1 MRIEIPREFERLG
14 AVRIYGLQKVYE
26 LDAGPEAV
34 TADRDDAV
42 VRSLPA
48 EAIYE
53 VQRQMAVVVPVRSER
68 LKLIEGVLVGIPN
81 PCLVIVVSNSPREPT
96 DRFFLEQESIEN
108 FCRFTRKQ
116 VLIVHQKDP
125 VVAAAFAAGGYGDLC
140 DETGLVRNGKAEG
153 MMIGTVLARM
163 MGRRYVGFVDADNY
177 FPGAVAEYVRE
188 YAAGFLMHGAD
199 HTVVRISWHSKPKIV
214 EQSLYFA
221 KWGRSSRR
229 CNRALNQLLGHFT
242 GFETEIVKTGNA
254 GEHALSID
262 LAMSMRYATGYAV
275 EPYHFVDLLE
285 EYGGIVPSEHGDM
298 RRLVRVCQIESRN
311 PHLHADKGDA
321 HVADMIVGS
330 LATLFHSRL
339 CPGWLQDEILAELQR
354 DGFLKDGQTIAPV
367 RVYPSLGRLDVD
379 RFAAVAQEVVERSVG
394 ARFFAPGATA
404 LGTVGTARSAASGD
418 APVPAA

>member
-26 LDAGPEAV
+26 LDSGPQGEA
-34 TADRDDAV
+34 AARDDGV

-53 VQRQMAVVVPVRSER
+53 VQRQMAIIVPVRSER

-96 DRFFLEQESIEN
+96 DRFFLEQEAIEN

-125 VVAAAFAAGGYGDLC
+125 VVAAAFAAGGYGELLD
-140 DETGLVRNGKAEG
+140 DAGLVRHGKAEG
-153 MMIGTVLARM
+153 MIVGTVLARM
-163 MGRRYVGFVDADNY
+163 LGRRYVGFVDADNY

-214 EQSLYFA
+214 EQALYFA
-221 KWGRSSRR
+221 KWGRSSLR
-229 CNRALNQLLGHFT
+229 CNRAINQLLAHFT

-254 GEHALSID
+254 GEHAMSMD
-262 LAMSMRYATGYAV
+262 LAMSLRYAAGYAV
-275 EPYHFVDLLE
+275 EPYHFIDLLE
-285 EYGGIVPSEHGDM
+285 DYGGVLDGEHGDM
-298 RRLVRVCQIESRN
+298 RRLVRICQIESRN

-321 HVADMIVGS
+321 HVAAMIVGS
-330 LATLFHSRL
+330 LATIFHSRL
-339 CPGWLQDEILAELQR
+339 CPGWLQAELLAELRR
-354 DGFLKDGQTIAPV
+354 DGFLREEQSIDPV
-367 RVYPSLGRLDVD
+367 RIYPRLSQLDLD
-379 RFAAVAQEVVERSVG
+379 RFAAVVQPAVDRGVSP
-394 ARFFAPGATA
+394 APMAAAT
-404 LGTVGTARSAASGD
+404 
-418 APVPAA
+418 